1 MGTDR
6 CACRSRLRWVDPVPK
21 LWLSLAGLL
30 VCVFADSAAVGGF
43 TLLVFSVLNLLL
55 GGHTLRI
62 LTRFFAVPMGFLAIG
77 CGMIAF
83 RPLEQA
89 QALWA
94 MGNSGWGISRQG
106 LLLAWMVLCK
116 ALGALAAV
124 YFFSM
129 NTLVTDLTWALRRL
143 RVPGLLVELME
154 LIYRFLF
161 LLREEAA
168 RIQVAQKSR
177 LGYQSIPQSLRS
189 AGMLAGMVLLRALR
203 RGDRVYTALESRG
216 YTGQIATLPG
226 TYTTGRWCY
235 PAAAAIAVSQGL
247 ILLAER
253 GSWI

>member
-1 MGTDR
+1 M
-6 CACRSRLRWVDPVPK
+6 CLPLPPRWVDPVPK

-94 MGNSGWGISRQG
+94 LGNSGWGISRQG

-116 ALGALAAV
+116 ALGCAAAV

-129 NTLVTDLTWALRRL
+129 NTLITDLTWAAQAAAGS
-143 RVPGLLVELME
+143 GLLVELME

-189 AGMLAGMVLLRALR
+189 AGMLAGMVLLRAREGETGFIRHWKAGAIPGRLPRCRGPIPPAVGVIRQR
-203 RGDRVYTALESRG
+203 RRL
-216 YTGQIATLPG
+216 Q
-226 TYTTGRWCY
+226 
-235 PAAAAIAVSQGL
+235 
-247 ILLAER
+247 
-253 GSWI
+253 

>member
-94 MGNSGWGISRQG
+94 LGNSGWGISRPGSAACMDGFVQS
-106 LLLAWMVLCK
+106 
-116 ALGALAAV
+116 LGSAGGGVFFLHEHPHHGFDVGAQAAAG
-124 YFFSM
+124 SR
-129 NTLVTDLTWALRRL
+129 TAGGIDGADLPIFVSFTGR
-143 RVPGLLVELME
+143 GC
-154 LIYRFLF
+154 
-161 LLREEAA
+161 

-226 TYTTGRWCY
+226 PIP
-235 PAAAAIAVSQGL
+235 PAVGVIRQRRRL
-247 ILLAER
+247 Q
-253 GSWI
+253 

>member
-1 MGTDR
+1 
-6 CACRSRLRWVDPVPK
+6 
-21 LWLSLAGLL
+21 
-30 VCVFADSAAVGGF
+30 
-43 TLLVFSVLNLLL
+43 
-55 GGHTLRI
+55 
-62 LTRFFAVPMGFLAIG
+62 
-77 CGMIAF
+77 MIAF
-83 RPLEQA
+83 RPLAQA

-94 MGNSGWGISRQG
+94 LGNSGWGISRQG

-129 NTLVTDLTWALRRL
+129 NPLITDLTWALRRL

-226 TYTTGRWCY
+226 TYTTGHWCY